1 MRVISPKELQE
12 TIELLKN
19 RGANIEEVVVESM
32 DGRKTTMHVLTKNK
46 EGP

>member
-19 RGANIEEVVVESM
+19 GGASIEEVVVESM
-32 DGRKTTMHVLTKNK
+32 DGRKTTVHVLNYNK
-46 EGP
+46 EGF

>member
-1 MRVISPKELQE
+1 MRVIGPKELQE

-19 RGANIEEVVVESM
+19 GGANIEEVVVESM
-32 DGRKTTMHVLTKNK
+32 DGQKTTLHVLTKNM